1 MEIHLMDP
9 PIQLVSSELP
19 LAADFLAFSNVRFLI
34 SQKEVAGPNQTNPAI
49 LGMVGLG
56 LHLSDQR
63 AARILKVRATLE
75 SGVEHSLV
83 SGPAIHSFSLT
94 TPFPN
99 QRLKVQVYIMTSLA
113 FVK

>member
-1 MEIHLMDP
+1 MEIHLFDP
-9 PIQLVSSELP
+9 PIQP
-19 LAADFLAFSNVRFLI
+19 LNDRFFI
-34 SQKEVAGPNQTNPAI
+34 CQKEVAGPNQTNPAI

-83 SGPAIHSFSLT
+83 SGSAILSFSLT
-94 TPFPN
+94 SPLPY
-99 QRLKVQVYIMTSLA
+99 QRLKVQVYIMRSLT
-113 FVK
+113 FVKY

>member
-9 PIQLVSSELP
+9 PIQLVNSELP

-83 SGPAIHSFSLT
+83 SGSAIISFSLT
-94 TPFPN
+94 TPLPN
-99 QRLKVQVYIMTSLA
+99 QRLQVQGYPMTSLA